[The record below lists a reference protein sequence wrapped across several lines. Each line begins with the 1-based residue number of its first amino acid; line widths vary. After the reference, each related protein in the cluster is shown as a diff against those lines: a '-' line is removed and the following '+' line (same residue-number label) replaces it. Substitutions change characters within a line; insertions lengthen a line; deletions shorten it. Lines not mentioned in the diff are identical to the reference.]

1 MKTYIEILKVTK
13 DKKKFIVL
21 TNNGEYKFDE
31 ETIIKHL
38 ILKGKTFSDD
48 EFEEILKTEEISK
61 LFNKALNYISYQ
73 MRSENEII
81 EYLKEKEASFN
92 QIEIIL
98 EKIKDFGYIN
108 DLELANNLFESMI
121 RNKKGPKVL
130 KIKLKE
136 KRIDEKIINEILLK
150 YTHDI
155 EKDVIDELLNNLKDK
170 KTDKPIKKQRQHIYE
185 KLIRDGFSNELVNN
199 IISTV
204 KLVDNSSETLEK
216 ELEKLEYKYRDC
228 TGYERRTKIIS
239 NLLNKGYE
247 YSDISK
253 KIKE

>member
-1 MKTYIEILKVTK
+1 MNTYIEILKVTK
-13 DKKKFIVL
+13 DKKKFVVL

-38 ILKGKTFSDD
+38 ILKGKTFCDD

-81 EYLKEKEASFN
+81 EYLKEKEASFC

-98 EKIKDFGYIN
+98 EKIKSFGYIN
-108 DLELANNLFESMI
+108 DLELASNLLDSMI

-130 KIKLKE
+130 EMKLKE
-136 KRIDEKIINEILLK
+136 KRIDDKITSEILSR
-150 YTHDI
+150 YTRDI
-155 EKDVIDELLNNLKDK
+155 EKDVIEELLNTLKDK
-170 KTDKPIKKQRQHIYE
+170 KTDRPIKKQKQHIYE

-199 IISTV
+199 LINGIE
-204 KLVDNSSETLEK
+204 LVDNSSETLEK
-216 ELEKLEYKYRDC
+216 ELEKLQYKYRDF